1 MATHSSILGL
11 LWWFRQLRICL
22 QCGDL
27 GCIPG
32 WEDPLEEGMASHSKT
47 LAWRFPW
54 TEESGGLL
62 SMELQR
68 VGHDRA
74 TKHSTASDHLDC
86 TQIETLNLKISDGS
100 NSQNNIEEI
109 KVKIQDHFPR
119 ILK

>member
-1 MATHSSILGL
+1 MAT
-11 LWWFRQLRICL
+11 
-22 QCGDL
+22 
-27 GCIPG
+27 
-32 WEDPLEEGMASHSKT
+32 HSKT